1 MKVKLITDASCCM
14 PKEIYE
20 KERIGIFES
29 VIMYEG
35 KEFRELTELNRTE
48 FLNGLITFDPYP
60 TSTQVLGKDVLEVY
74 NKAIEDGYDEILYL
88 GLAATVSSQMNVA
101 RLIVKQVK
109 DRIKI
114 TIYPTNL
121 VAGSQGSM
129 VYNSIKMLKQGK
141 SVEEIVA
148 YLDSIK
154 EKIYSIGVAVDMESL
169 FKSGRVKRGSVQGLM
184 ASLLKMKPLAEI
196 NTKDGVIGVGA
207 GISFKSAIS
216 KMIDKIKEHTD
227 PNITYDL
234 FMADALNPELMKLYE
249 EEVKKVLKI
258 NEIHHW
264 EMSPVMAMSTGKGAV
279 TATVCPTLPVE
290 K

>member
-1 MKVKLITDASCCM
+1 MKVKLITDASCLI
-14 PKEIYE
+14 PRETYE
-20 KERIGIFES
+20 NEDIGIFES
-29 VIMYEG
+29 VIMYED
-35 KEFRELTELNRTE
+35 KEFKELTELNRE
-48 FLNGLITFDPYP
+48 GFLNRLLTFDPYP
-60 TSTQVLGKDVLEVY
+60 SSTQVLGKDVLEVY

-109 DRIKI
+109 DKIKI

-196 NTKDGVIGVGA
+196 NTKDGIIGVGA

-279 TATVCPTLPVE
+279 TATVCPTLLVE

>member
-169 FKSGRVKRGSVQGLM
+169 FKSGRVKRGSVKGLM

>member
-1 MKVKLITDASCCM
+1 MKIKLITDASCLI
-14 PKEIYE
+14 PRETYE
-20 KERIGIFES
+20 KEDIGIFES
-29 VIMYEG
+29 IVMYEG
-35 KEFRELTELNRTE
+35 KEFKELTELNREE
-48 FLNGLITFDPYP
+48 FLNRLLTFDPYP

-101 RLIVKQVK
+101 RIIVRQVK
-109 DRIKI
+109 DKIKI

-141 SVEEIVA
+141 SVEEIIA

-169 FKSGRVKRGSVQGLM
+169 FKSGRVKKGSAKGIM

-207 GISFKSAIS
+207 GTSFKSAIK

-227 PNITYDL
+227 SNITYDL
-234 FMADALNPELMKLYE
+234 FIADALNPELM
-249 EEVKKVLKI
+249 
-258 NEIHHW
+258 
-264 EMSPVMAMSTGKGAV
+264 
-279 TATVCPTLPVE
+279 
-290 K
+290 

>member
-1 MKVKLITDASCCM
+1 
-14 PKEIYE
+14 
-20 KERIGIFES
+20 
-29 VIMYEG
+29 
-35 KEFRELTELNRTE
+35 
-48 FLNGLITFDPYP
+48 
-60 TSTQVLGKDVLEVY
+60 
-74 NKAIEDGYDEILYL
+74 
-88 GLAATVSSQMNVA
+88 
-101 RLIVKQVK
+101 
-109 DRIKI
+109 
-114 TIYPTNL
+114 
-121 VAGSQGSM
+121 
-129 VYNSIKMLKQGK
+129 MLKQGK

-169 FKSGRVKRGSVQGLM
+169 FKSGRVKRGSIQGIM